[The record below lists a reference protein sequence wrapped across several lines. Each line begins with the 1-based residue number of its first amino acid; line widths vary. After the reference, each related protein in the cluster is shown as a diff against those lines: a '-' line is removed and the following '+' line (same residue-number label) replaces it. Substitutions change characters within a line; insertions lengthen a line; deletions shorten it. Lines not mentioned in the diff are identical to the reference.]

1 MALVRKSGEPPRAA
15 PAAPREL
22 YRDAYVSMVLDE
34 GQKLIRFTRS
44 SQPFPDL
51 EAPQKTYEVVIPL
64 AERFSHAGF
73 NLLTDLRAAPGRND
87 PAFEAVMHSLRGRM
101 QAPFARRA
109 TLVATA
115 VGAMQVRRLTK
126 EDGMERMVSSDEA
139 ELLRYL
145 SGQPDDKPD
154 GR

>member
-1 MALVRKSGEPPRAA
+1 MALVRKSGELPTAA
-15 PAAPREL
+15 PALREL
-22 YRDAYVSMVLDE
+22 YRDAYISVLLDE
-34 GQKLIRFTRS
+34 GQKLLRFTRS
-44 SQPFPDL
+44 AQPFPDL
-51 EAPQKTYEVVIPL
+51 EAPNRTYDVVIPL
-64 AERFSHAGF
+64 AEPFARAGF

-87 PAFEAVMHSLRGRM
+87 PAFEAVMKSLRGRL

-109 TLVATA
+109 TLIATA

-126 EDGMERMVSSDEA
+126 EDGMERMVSADEA

-145 SGQPDDKPD
+145 SGQPDTRPD

>member
-1 MALVRKSGEPPRAA
+1 MALVRKSNELPIAA

-22 YRDAYVSMVLDE
+22 YRDSYVSMLLDE

-44 SQPFPDL
+44 AQPFPDL
-51 EAPQKTYEVVIPL
+51 EAPRQTYETVIPL
-64 AERFSHAGF
+64 AERFTRLGF

-87 PAFEAVMHSLRGRM
+87 PAFEAVMGPLRSRL

-145 SGQPDDKPD
+145 SGHPDNTP
-154 GR
+154 

>member
-1 MALVRKSGEPPRAA
+1 MSGAKKSGEVP
-15 PAAPREL
+15 PAAPREV
-22 YRDAYVSMVLDE
+22 YRDPYVSMVLDE
-34 GQKLIRFTRS
+34 QRHLIRFTRS

-51 EAPQKTYEVVIPL
+51 EAPRHTYEAIIRI
-64 AERFSHAGF
+64 AERLARPGHG
-73 NLLTDLRAAPGRND
+73 LLTDLRAAPGRND
-87 PAFEAVMHSLRGRM
+87 PAFEALMQPLRARL

-145 SGQPDDKPD
+145 SGPSNGKP
-154 GR
+154 GVR

>member
-1 MALVRKSGEPPRAA
+1 MALVRKISELPTAA

-22 YRDAYVSMVLDE
+22 YRDAYVSMLLDE

-51 EAPQKTYEVVIPL
+51 DVPPQVYDTIIRL
-64 AERFSHAGF
+64 AERFARPGF
-73 NLLTDLRAAPGRND
+73 SLLTDLRAAPGRND
-87 PAFEAVMHSLRGRM
+87 PAFEAVMLPLRGRL

-145 SGQPDDKPD
+145 SGRSDSKV
-154 GR
+154 